1 MTPLIA
7 TNRLLRLVLLV
18 ASVAVAP
25 TVSIAESSGGQQGLI
40 SARAFA
46 GLPKSAPIA
55 VEYRDDTALNNRLL
69 PFIERELEARG
80 YTTRPSA
87 PHVLFF
93 ARRVI
98 SRESDRT
105 GLRLHGT
112 GGNSDGIRHLDAR
125 IRMPWSTETRF
136 RKATQ
141 YRLTL
146 TLRKNAEPL
155 LWEGSAV
162 VRLRNRDWFR
172 VQSALATE
180 LLDLVGQTEATRPLP
195 LD

>member
-1 MTPLIA
+1 MTPSIA

-18 ASVAVAP
+18 AFVATTP
-25 TVSIAESSGGQQGLI
+25 TATLAESSDGQRGMI
-40 SARAFA
+40 SAKAFA

-55 VEYRDDTALNNRLL
+55 VEYRDDTPLNNRLL

-80 YTTRPSA
+80 YTIRPGA

-93 ARRVI
+93 ATRVV

-105 GLRLHGT
+105 GLRLYGT
-112 GGNSDGIRHLDAR
+112 GGSSDGIQHLDAR
-125 IRMPWSTETRF
+125 FRMPWSTETRF

-146 TLRKNAEPL
+146 SLRKNAEPL
-155 LWEGSAV
+155 LWEGSAM

>member
-7 TNRLLRLVLLV
+7 TNRLLRLVLLTAFV
-18 ASVAVAP
+18 AAAP
-25 TVSIAESSGGQQGLI
+25 TATLAESSDGPRGTI
-40 SARAFA
+40 SAKAFA

-55 VEYRDDTALNNRLL
+55 VEYRDDTVLNNRLL

-80 YTTRPSA
+80 YTVRPGA
-87 PHVLFF
+87 LHVLFF
-93 ARRVI
+93 ETRVI

-105 GLRLHGT
+105 GLRLYGT
-112 GGNSDGIRHLDAR
+112 GGSSDGIRHLDAR
-125 IRMPWSTETRF
+125 FRMPWSIETRF

-146 TLRKNAEPL
+146 TLRKDTEPL
-155 LWEGSAV
+155 LWEGWAV

-180 LLDLVGQTEATRPLP
+180 LLDLVGQSEASRPLA

>member
-1 MTPLIA
+1 MTSMIA
-7 TNRLLRLVLLV
+7 TNRLLCLVLLV
-18 ASVAVAP
+18 AFAAAAP
-25 TVSIAESSGGQQGLI
+25 TATLAESLDRQPGMI
-40 SARAFA
+40 SAKAFA

-55 VEYRDDTALNNRLL
+55 VEYRDDSVLNNRLL

-80 YTTRPSA
+80 YTVRPGA

-93 ARRVI
+93 ETRVI
-98 SRESDRT
+98 SRQTDRT
-105 GLRLHGT
+105 GLRLYGT
-112 GGNSDGIRHLDAR
+112 GGSSDGIRHLDAR
-125 IRMPWSTETRF
+125 FRMPWSIETRF

-146 TLRKNAEPL
+146 SLRKDAEPL

-180 LLDLVGQTEATRPLP
+180 LLDLVGQTEEARPLP